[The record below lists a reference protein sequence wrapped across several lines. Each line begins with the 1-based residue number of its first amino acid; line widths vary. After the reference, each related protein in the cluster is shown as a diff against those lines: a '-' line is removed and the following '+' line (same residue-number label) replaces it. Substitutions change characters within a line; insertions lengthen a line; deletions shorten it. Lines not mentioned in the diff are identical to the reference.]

1 MTEYQKL
8 SLTGSNSFHFRDGAL
23 DLELCYHPLSGR
35 ETVAFNGVI
44 VSEERIVTTD
54 FGYHF
59 DFNGYAYMLNHD
71 RPEDRSCNYYFQLSR
86 NKEPLQRYEIF
97 PPRKR
102 KPALYLVA
110 PCVVASFPA
119 VAGEISEQL
128 LGISVLDWSPAGKL
142 AVIVAAAVSAIA
154 IHLGLYGRL
163 LIKNRMGPE
172 LKG

>member
-23 DLELCYHPLSGR
+23 DLELCYHPISGR
-35 ETVAFNGVI
+35 ETVAFNGII
-44 VSEERIVTTD
+44 VSEKRIVTTG

-59 DFNGYAYMLNHD
+59 DYNGYAYTLNHNH
-71 RPEDRSCNYYFQLSR
+71 PEDRSCNYYFQLSR
-86 NKEPLQRYEIF
+86 NKEPLQRYEIV

-102 KPALYLVA
+102 TPAFYLVA
-110 PCVVASFPA
+110 PCVVTLFPA
-119 VAGEISEQL
+119 LAGEISGQL

-154 IHLGLYGRL
+154 IHLGLYARL
-163 LIKNRMGPE
+163 LINKKIYARF
-172 LKG
+172 